1 MKHTKQRV
9 TTTVVQ
15 REDGSMWY
23 VSGSGYTQS
32 VKSHNAKND
41 NRMFVDGSYIP
52 QAHPL
57 HKAGRYESFNDA
69 AFSSFSNYDKVPTG
83 DVYIITNKAWPEWI
97 KVGKAV
103 TAKDRLNSYQ
113 TSDPF
118 RAYEL
123 HCKFTVSN
131 RHSFE
136 TQAHQL
142 IKAEASEF
150 KNEWFKI
157 NPSKAQRILEVANEQ
172 TI

>member
-23 VSGSGYTQS
+23 VSSSGYTQS

-97 KVGKAV
+97 KVGKAGDAV
-103 TAKDRLNSYQ
+103 DRLKGYQ

-118 RAYEL
+118 RSYEL
-123 HCKFTVSN
+123 KHSVTVDN
-131 RHSFE
+131 RH
-136 TQAHQL
+136 T
-142 IKAEASEF
+142 AEARAHKALELLSEDR
-150 KNEWFKI
+150 KNEWFKVDLPTAVRCI
-157 NPSKAQRILEVANEQ
+157 EAL
-172 TI
+172 